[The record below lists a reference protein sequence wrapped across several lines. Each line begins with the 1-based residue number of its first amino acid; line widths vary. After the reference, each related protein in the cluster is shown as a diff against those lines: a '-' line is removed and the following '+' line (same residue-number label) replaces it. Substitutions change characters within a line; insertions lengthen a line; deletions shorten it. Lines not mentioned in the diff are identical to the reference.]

1 MRHPIS
7 RREFGTQLGATLL
20 LGSGFANAAMK
31 TAARPSAAE
40 VVERIRKK
48 LAQEGIAWSG
58 GGVDTFKIGDSGAPV
73 TGIVSTFQV
82 TFDVLQRAAAAKKNF
97 IISHE
102 RLFWDFIDEVGTLK
116 QDAPYEVAGSLE
128 RDPVFVAKRRFCED
142 HGLVVWRFH
151 DHWHR
156 HQPDPIFAGLAKK
169 LEWEKY
175 FAPDGPTSY
184 DIAYRLPNISL
195 RNLAK
200 HIQEKLG
207 SRDVRVI
214 GDPAILVSHVG
225 VTAHNLREMHPVLL
239 RTDVVVVGETEE
251 FDVFQYVRDAISL
264 GMPRPKGLIIISHER
279 FEEAG
284 MELLPAWLAPLVP
297 EVPVEFMS
305 AENPYWVLPEFR

>member
-1 MRHPIS
+1 MKRHIS
-7 RREFGTQLGATLL
+7 RREFGARLGATLL
-20 LGSGFANAAMK
+20 LGGGVANAAVQTTGRV
-31 TAARPSAAE
+31 TASE
-40 VVERIRKK
+40 VVERIKKK
-48 LAQEGIAWSG
+48 LVLEGIAWAG
-58 GGVDTFKIGDSGAPV
+58 GAVDTFKIGDPGTAV
-73 TGIVSTFQV
+73 TGIVSTFQA
-82 TFDVLQRAAAAKKNF
+82 TFDVLERAAAAKKNF

-128 RDPVFVAKRRFCED
+128 KDPIFVAKRRFCED

-151 DHWHR
+151 DHWHM

-184 DIAYRLPNISL
+184 DIAYKLPSISL
-195 RNLAK
+195 RNLAR
-200 HIQEKLG
+200 HIQQKMG
-207 SRDVRVI
+207 TRDVRVI
-214 GDPAILVSHVG
+214 GAPDTIVSHVG

-251 FDVFQYVRDAISL
+251 FDVFHYVRDAISL
-264 GMPRPKGLIIISHER
+264 GMPRPKGLIVISHER

-284 MELLPAWLAPLVP
+284 MELLPEWLAPLVP

-305 AENPYWVLPEFR
+305 AENPYWVLPAP